1 LQISRGMG
9 KKGSQLRRFK
19 ESLASITRPDGPTKR
34 RKKTFSEKD
43 PERADKLKA
52 IEGQF
57 NTFDTKFTRSKHEV
71 FGRKVKGKTGKP
83 AANRELSEQRV
94 VVLGFSS

>member
-1 LQISRGMG
+1 MG

-19 ESLASITRPDGPTKR
+19 ESLSSIARPGGPAKR

-43 PERADKLKA
+43 PGRADKLKA

>member
-1 LQISRGMG
+1 LP
-9 KKGSQLRRFK
+9 
-19 ESLASITRPDGPTKR
+19 ASITRPGGPTKR

-52 IEGQF
+52 IEGKF
-57 NTFDTKFTRSKHEV
+57 ITFDTKFTTSKDEV

-83 AANRELSEQRV
+83 AANEELSEQRPGGGAAFV
-94 VVLGFSS
+94 PFRFGQEEE